1 VDPARITSAVPA
13 LTTVI
18 LSIIAAVQAVFLAV
32 LAFYLVSHRSRI
44 RRRAR
49 AETAAAESLSV
60 PLHRFLLGTGDADQV
75 RRHLAALAPDQALE
89 QLTRL
94 AALRVAPERQEAL
107 AAALGGERWVTRALK
122 GARSRRWWKR
132 LAAVRL
138 LAAVGTQTHRAM
150 LRRLLL
156 DRHPAVQLAAAS
168 CLGRV
173 ADSDLVSLVV
183 ETLPG
188 RPIAVQ
194 HYLFAAL
201 RQCWSHTVPLVARR
215 LRADT
220 PAQRLE
226 VWINLSEVLATP
238 AVLAPVL
245 RLAKHPDQNVRLA
258 VARAL
263 KHYFHPDTP
272 PVLFDLIEDDDWRV
286 RAQAARAL
294 GVLKVVEAVGPLGRL
309 LRDSAWWVRFRAALS
324 LAQLG
329 EPGRRMLREARIGGD
344 RYASE
349 MATMISG
356 LSGGGVLELADA

>member
-1 VDPARITSAVPA
+1 M
-13 LTTVI
+13 LTTVVLAI
-18 LSIIAAVQAVFLAV
+18 VAAVQAAFLLV
-32 LAFYLVSHRSRI
+32 LVFYLIGHRVRVRSRN
-44 RRRAR
+44 RHQAAVATSL
-49 AETAAAESLSV
+49 AE
-60 PLHRFLLGTGDADQV
+60 PLHQFLLGVGSAYEV
-75 RRHLAALAPDQALE
+75 RQHLSRLDPDDALE
-89 QLTRL
+89 QLTQL
-94 AALRVAPERQEAL
+94 STLRVAPERQEAL
-107 AAALGGERWVTRALK
+107 ADELLKEPWVMRGIK
-122 GARSRRWWKR
+122 GARSSRWWKR

-138 LAAVGTQTHRAM
+138 LAAVGTQSHRAT

-188 RPIAVQ
+188 RPLAVR
-194 HYLFAAL
+194 HYLYAAL

-215 LRADT
+215 LRPDT
-220 PAQRLE
+220 PPSRLE
-226 VWINLSEVLATP
+226 VWINLAEVLATP

-245 RLAKHPDQNVRLA
+245 KLATHPDANVRLA

-272 PVLFDLIEDDDWRV
+272 DVLFALLDDDDWRV
-286 RAQAARAL
+286 RAQAARAF
-294 GVLKVVEAVGPLGRL
+294 GVLKVVESIGPLGRM

-329 EPGRRMLREARIGGD
+329 EPGRRMLREARVGGD

>member
-1 VDPARITSAVPA
+1 VDPARIVTNV
-13 LTTVI
+13 LTTVV
-18 LSIIAAVQAVFLAV
+18 LAVIAVVQATFLVV
-32 LAFYLVSHRSRI
+32 LMAYLAANRVRMSRLT
-44 RRRAR
+44 RR
-49 AETAAAESLSV
+49 ETAVAASLTE
-60 PLHRFLLGTGDADQV
+60 PLHAFLLGTGSAV
-75 RRHLAALAPDQALE
+75 EVCAHLAVLGPDQALE

-94 AALRVAPERQEAL
+94 SALRVAPERQDMLATAL
-107 AAALGGERWVTRALK
+107 LKEKWVQRGLR
-122 GARSRRWWKR
+122 GARSPRWWKR

-138 LAAVGTQTHRAM
+138 LAAVGQDSHRAM

-173 ADSDLVSLVV
+173 ADSDLVSLIV

-188 RPIAVQ
+188 RPVAVR

-201 RQCWSHTVPLVARR
+201 RQCWQHTVPLVARR

-220 PAQRLE
+220 PARRLE
-226 VWINLSEVLATP
+226 VWVNLAEHLATP

-245 RLAKHPDQNVRLA
+245 RLATHPDADVRLA

-272 PVLFDLIEDDDWRV
+272 AVLYALLADDDWRV

-294 GVLKVVEAVGPLGRL
+294 GVLKVTKAIGPLGQL

-329 EPGRRMLREARIGGD
+329 EPGRRMLREARVGGD

>member
-1 VDPARITSAVPA
+1 M
-13 LTTVI
+13 LTTVV
-18 LSIIAAVQAVFLAV
+18 LSIIAVVQATFLVVLMAYLAANRVRMSRLTRRETAVTASLTVPLHAFLLGKGSAVEVCAHLAV
-32 LAFYLVSHRSRI
+32 L
-44 RRRAR
+44 
-49 AETAAAESLSV
+49 
-60 PLHRFLLGTGDADQV
+60 G
-75 RRHLAALAPDQALE
+75 PDQALE

-94 AALRVAPERQEAL
+94 SALRVAAERQDAL
-107 AAALGGERWVTRALK
+107 ATALLNEKWVQKGLK
-122 GARSRRWWKR
+122 GARSPRWWKR

-138 LAAVGTQTHRAM
+138 LAAVGQQSHRAM

-188 RPIAVQ
+188 RPIAVR

-201 RQCWSHTVPLVARR
+201 KQCWQHTVPLVTRR

-226 VWINLSEVLATP
+226 VWINLAEALATP

-245 RLAKHPDQNVRLA
+245 RLSTHRDAEVRLA

-263 KHYFHPDTP
+263 KHYFHPETP
-272 PVLFDLIEDDDWRV
+272 DVLYALLADEDWRV

-294 GVLKVVEAVGPLGRL
+294 GVLKITEAIGPLGDL
-309 LRDSAWWVRFRAALS
+309 MRDRAWWVRFRAALS

-329 EPGRRMLREARIGGD
+329 EPGRRMLREARVGGD

>member
-1 VDPARITSAVPA
+1 VV
-13 LTTVI
+13 LTTIV
-18 LSIIAAVQAVFLAV
+18 LSVIAAVQAAFLLVLLAYLAANRVRMSRLTRRENAV
-32 LAFYLVSHRSRI
+32 
-44 RRRAR
+44 
-49 AETAAAESLSV
+49 TASLTE
-60 PLHRFLLGTGDADQV
+60 PLHAFLLGTGSAV
-75 RRHLAALAPDQALE
+75 EVCAHLAVLGPDQALE

-94 AALRVAPERQEAL
+94 SALRVAAERQDAL
-107 AAALGGERWVTRALK
+107 ATALLKEKWVQRGLK
-122 GARSRRWWKR
+122 GARSPRWWKR

-138 LAAVGTQTHRAM
+138 LAAVGQQSHRAM

-173 ADSDLVSLVV
+173 ADSDLVSLIV

-188 RPIAVQ
+188 RPVAVR

-201 RQCWSHTVPLVARR
+201 RQCWQYTVPLVARR

-220 PAQRLE
+220 PPRRLE
-226 VWINLSEVLATP
+226 VWVNLAESLATP
-238 AVLAPVL
+238 AVLGPVL
-245 RLAKHPDQNVRLA
+245 RLATHPDRDVRLA

-263 KHYFHPDTP
+263 KHYFHPETP
-272 PVLFDLIEDDDWRV
+272 AALYGLLEDEDWRV

-294 GVLKVVEAVGPLGRL
+294 GVLKVTEAIGPLGQL

-329 EPGRRMLREARIGGD
+329 EPGRRMLREARVGSD

>member
-1 VDPARITSAVPA
+1 
-13 LTTVI
+13 
-18 LSIIAAVQAVFLAV
+18 VQATFLVV
-32 LAFYLVSHRSRI
+32 LMAYLAAN
-44 RRRAR
+44 RAR
-49 AETAAAESLSV
+49 MSRLTRRETAVAASLTE
-60 PLHRFLLGTGDADQV
+60 PLHAFLLGKGSAV
-75 RRHLAALAPDQALE
+75 EVCAHLGVLGPDQALE

-94 AALRVAPERQEAL
+94 SALRVAAERQDAL
-107 AAALGGERWVTRALK
+107 ATALLKEQWVQRGLK
-122 GARSRRWWKR
+122 GARSPRWWKR

-138 LAAVGTQTHRAM
+138 LAAVGQQSHRAV

-194 HYLFAAL
+194 HYLFSAL
-201 RQCWSHTVPLVARR
+201 KQCWQHTVPLVSRR

-220 PAQRLE
+220 PADRLE
-226 VWINLSEVLATP
+226 VWINLAEALATP

-245 RLAKHPDQNVRLA
+245 RLSTHPNGDVRLA

-263 KHYFHPDTP
+263 KHYFHPETP
-272 PVLFDLIEDDDWRV
+272 DVLYALLADEDWRV

-294 GVLKVVEAVGPLGRL
+294 GVLKITEAVGPLGAL
-309 LRDSAWWVRFRAALS
+309 LRDRAWWVRFRAALS

-329 EPGRRMLREARIGGD
+329 EPGRRMLREARVGGD

>member
-1 VDPARITSAVPA
+1 V
-13 LTTVI
+13 LTTVV
-18 LSIIAAVQAVFLAV
+18 LSAIAAVQAAFLLVLLAYLAV
-32 LAFYLVSHRSRI
+32 NRVRMARLT
-44 RRRAR
+44 RR
-49 AETAAAESLSV
+49 ETAVSASLAE
-60 PLHRFLLGTGDADQV
+60 PLQRFLLGTGNADQV
-75 RRHLAALAPDQALE
+75 RAHLAMLDPDQALE

-94 AALRVAPERQEAL
+94 SALRVAPERQDML
-107 AAALGGERWVTRALK
+107 AAALLDAPWVKRGLK
-122 GARSRRWWKR
+122 GARSPRWWKR

-138 LAAVGTQTHRAM
+138 LAAVGTDTHRAM

-173 ADSDLVSLVV
+173 ADSDLVSLIV

-188 RPIAVQ
+188 RPVAVR

-201 RQCWSHTVPLVARR
+201 RQCWQHTVPLVARR

-220 PAQRLE
+220 PPRRLE
-226 VWINLSEVLATP
+226 VWINLAESLAMP

-245 RLAKHPDQNVRLA
+245 PLATHPDRDVRLA

-263 KHYFHPDTP
+263 KHYFHPQTP
-272 PVLFDLIEDDDWRV
+272 DALYALLDDEDWRV

-294 GVLKVVEAVGPLGRL
+294 GALKVLEAIGPLGKL
-309 LRDSAWWVRFRAALS
+309 LRDSAWWVRFRSALA

-329 EPGRRMLREARIGGD
+329 EPGRRMLREARVGGD
-344 RYASE
+344 QYASE

>member
-1 VDPARITSAVPA
+1 M
-13 LTTVI
+13 LTTVV
-18 LSIIAAVQAVFLAV
+18 LAIIAAVQAAFLVV
-32 LAFYLVSHRSRI
+32 LMAYLAANRVRMARLT
-44 RRRAR
+44 RRQI
-49 AETAAAESLSV
+49 AASASLSE
-60 PLHRFLLGTGDADQV
+60 PLHRFLLGTGSADQV
-75 RRHLAALAPDQALE
+75 RAHLAMLDPDQALE

-94 AALRVAPERQEAL
+94 AALRVAPERQDML
-107 AAALGGERWVTRALK
+107 ATELLDEKWVQRGLK

-138 LAAVGTQTHRAM
+138 LAAVGTDAHRAM

-173 ADSDLVSLVV
+173 ADGDLVSLIV

-188 RPIAVQ
+188 RPVAVR

-201 RQCWSHTVPLVARR
+201 RQCWQHTVPLVARR

-220 PAQRLE
+220 PPRRLE
-226 VWINLSEVLATP
+226 VWINLAESLATP

-245 RLAKHPDQNVRLA
+245 RLATHPDRDVRLA

-263 KHYFHPDTP
+263 KHYFHPETP
-272 PVLFDLIEDDDWRV
+272 AALYALLEDEDWRV

-294 GVLKVVEAVGPLGRL
+294 GVLKVTEAIGPLGKL

-329 EPGRRMLREARIGGD
+329 EPGRRMLREARVGGD

>member
-1 VDPARITSAVPA
+1 V
-13 LTTVI
+13 LTTVV
-18 LSIIAAVQAVFLAV
+18 LAFVAAVQAVFLLV
-32 LAFYLVSHRSRI
+32 LASYLVVHRSRMDRLT
-44 RRRAR
+44 RRQ
-49 AETAAAESLSV
+49 TAAAASLSE
-60 PLHRFLLGTGDADQV
+60 PLHRFLLGAADPNQV
-75 RRHLAALAPDQALE
+75 RAHLAAMRPDQALE

-94 AALRVAPERQEAL
+94 SALRVAPERQNAL
-107 AAALGGERWVTRALK
+107 AAALLNEGWVQRGLK

-138 LAAVGTQTHRAM
+138 LAAVGTQTHRAL

-188 RPIAVQ
+188 RPVAVR

-226 VWINLSEVLATP
+226 VWINLAEVLATP

-245 RLAKHPDQNVRLA
+245 RLSTHTEPNVRLA

-272 PVLFDLIEDDDWRV
+272 AVLLTLIKDEDWRV

-294 GVLKVVEAVGPLGRL
+294 GVLKVGESVAPLGPL
-309 LRDSAWWVRFRAALS
+309 LRDQAWWVRFRAALS

-329 EPGRRMLREARIGGD
+329 EPGRRMLREARVGGD